1 MKQILIV
8 EDQAEIRELVRISLE
23 FEDYDIQEAENGVVG
38 WDKLRTLQPD
48 LILLDLM
55 MPGGVDGLEL
65 CRRVRADPRLKRTKV
80 IMLTAL
86 ATDAD
91 RSAGL
96 AAGANGYLA
105 KPFSPL
111 ELMKTIAG
119 ALG

>member
-23 FEDYDIQEAENGVVG
+23 FEDYDIHEAENGVVG
-38 WDKLRTLQPD
+38 WELLRTLQPD
-48 LILLDLM
+48 LILMDLM

-65 CRRVRADPRLKRTKV
+65 CRRVRADARLRRTKI

-86 ATDAD
+86 STGAD

-96 AAGANGYLA
+96 AAGANAYLA

-111 ELMKTIAG
+111 ELMKTIG
-119 ALG
+119 SILS

>member
-23 FEDYDIQEAENGVVG
+23 FEDYDIQEAENGVIG
-38 WDKLRTLQPD
+38 WDMLRKMQPD
-48 LILLDLM
+48 LVLMDLM
-55 MPGGVDGLEL
+55 MPGGIDGLEL
-65 CRRVRADPRLKRTKV
+65 CRRIRAEPRFKRTKI

-86 ATDAD
+86 GSSGD

-119 ALG
+119 VLS